1 MESDNTIFDL
11 QQSHSDTDFVVKNAN
26 LELEVGAD
34 IFETVCNIPYVGS
47 IIKLGKVALSYIDY
61 RFFRKLGRFLKYANE
76 IPESEMREFLDSIS
90 KEDKKRISDYLTQLL
105 YTAEDEEKAD
115 LMGKI
120 FARRALGEIDNDMM
134 LRLCSIVS
142 RSFIS
147 DLGHLSE
154 YLQVS
159 ENNTFI
165 TDNLV
170 ALGLLSDCGNVYEE
184 STEEMDSTGF
194 GPTKHTLNQVGITL
208 YKIMADKPISD
219 QNNDSG
225 NDNTD
230 LNT

>member
-1 MESDNTIFDL
+1 MQSDNTIFDL
-11 QQSHSDTDFVVKNAN
+11 QKSHSDTEFVVKNAN
-26 LELEVGAD
+26 VELEVGAE
-34 IFETVCNIPYVGS
+34 IFETACDIPYIGS
-47 IIKLGKVALSYIDY
+47 IFKLGKVARNFMDY
-61 RFFRKLGRFLKYANE
+61 RFFRKLGRFLKSANE

-90 KEDKKRISDYLTQLL
+90 TEDKKRISEYLTQLL

-120 FARRALGEIDNDMM
+120 FARRALGEINNSMM

-147 DLGHLSE
+147 DLDYLSD

-159 ENNTFI
+159 DDNTFI

-170 ALGLLSDCGNVYEE
+170 SLGLLSDCGNVYEE
-184 STEEMDSTGF
+184 STEEMDSSGF

-208 YKIMADKPISD
+208 YKIISD
-219 QNNDSG
+219 NPIRD
-225 NDNTD
+225 
-230 LNT
+230 

>member
-1 MESDNTIFDL
+1 MQLIKNVYTMVSDNTIFDL

-47 IIKLGKVALSYIDY
+47 ILKLGKVALSYIDY

-76 IPESEMREFLDSIS
+76 IPESEMRAFLDSIS
-90 KEDKKRISDYLTQLL
+90 TEDKKSISDYLTQLL
-105 YTAEDEEKAD
+105 YTAEDDAKAE

-120 FARRALGEIDNDMM
+120 YKRRALGEIDNDMM

-170 ALGLLSDCGNVYEE
+170 ALGLLADSGNVYEE
-184 STEEMDSTGF
+184 SYNGFESTVLGL
-194 GPTKHTLNQVGITL
+194 TKHTLNQVGITL
-208 YKIMADKPISD
+208 YKIISDKPI
-219 QNNDSG
+219 NE
-225 NDNTD
+225 
-230 LNT
+230 